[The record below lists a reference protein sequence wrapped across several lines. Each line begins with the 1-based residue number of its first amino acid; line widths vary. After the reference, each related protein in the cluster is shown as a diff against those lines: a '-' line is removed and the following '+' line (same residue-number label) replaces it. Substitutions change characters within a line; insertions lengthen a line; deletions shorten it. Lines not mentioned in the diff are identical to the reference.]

1 MSDTIRIGRKP
12 NIVTIKRS
20 EIYFEMFTTD
30 LERITKIIAASN
42 YPDRIDPHVI
52 LKINEQAVRLS
63 ERDFIGYF
71 NKLDENDQTMMY
83 LFENIV
89 DVNSRRKI
97 NRILMKMIDPN
108 KRCTEKELMDLSRWE
123 GSNHGFYCTLKAVA
137 CREVF

>member
-12 NIVTIKRS
+12 NIVTKKRS

-42 YPDRIDPHVI
+42 YPDKIDPHVI
-52 LKINEQAVRLS
+52 WRINKNAAHSDEH
-63 ERDFIGYF
+63 DFIRYF

-137 CREVF
+137 RGVF

>member
-1 MSDTIRIGRKP
+1 MSEIVRIGRKS
-12 NIVTIKRS
+12 NFVTINRS
-20 EIYFEMFTTD
+20 EIYFEMFTND
-30 LERITKIIAASN
+30 LDRIKQFIAASD
-42 YPDRIDPHVI
+42 YPEMIDPNI
-52 LKINEQAVRLS
+52 IWKINKKAVTMS
-63 ERDFIGYF
+63 EHEFIRYF
-71 NKLDENDQTMMY
+71 GSLDENDQTMMY

-137 CREVF
+137 RGEIF